1 MINGVHAMIEAEKAS
16 IAAPSGEVKPTEES
30 KTEPAV
36 VAESAPVQTAEE
48 PK

>member
-1 MINGVHAMIEAEKAS
+1 MIDGVHAMIEAEKACVL
-16 IAAPSGEVKPTEES
+16 APSTEAKPAEEA

-36 VAESAPVQTAEE
+36 VAEE